1 MTMIQL
7 GLAIGYRYGDV
18 SDGANTGRTTH
29 VCGLFGYALVTI
41 LNIAELATS
50 HEYLSDSMYASS
62 SYHGYESMLALNFV
76 IYLFLCI
83 GAFTV
88 LAYTASVREVSH
100 RAVGSNH

>member
-1 MTMIQL
+1 
-7 GLAIGYRYGDV
+7 
-18 SDGANTGRTTH
+18 
-29 VCGLFGYALVTI
+29 LVTI

-50 HEYLSDSMYASS
+50 HEYLEYLSDSMYASS

-100 RAVGSNH
+100 HAVGSNH